1 MWQVHAY
8 TTFIESIPFGV
19 TLICI
24 NEIFVIHMHKYLSYK
39 LYVPTTLTSYVSLN
53 DNRVLILLHC
63 RSCLPIQNTGYT
75 KQYVSILYFYLSLF
89 IPIYVLVLLS
99 CFSFFAPPAH
109 ASLLYCWNFTS
120 TNAYTL
126 YKNKNPLSFT
136 YLVQTDG
143 MYNTRV
149 VAVSEQENLQI

>member
-8 TTFIESIPFGV
+8 TTFIGSIPFGV

-39 LYVPTTLTSYVSLN
+39 LNVLTTLTSYVSLN
-53 DNRVLILLHC
+53 NRVLILLHC

-75 KQYVSILYFYLSLF
+75 SSIFRIFYFYLSLF
-89 IPIYVLVLLS
+89 IPIYILILLS
-99 CFSFFAPPAH
+99 CFSVFASTAH
-109 ASLLYCWNFTS
+109 TSLLYFWNFIS
-120 TNAYTL
+120 TNAYTS

-136 YLVQTDG
+136 CLVQTDG
-143 MYNTRV
+143 TYNTRV
-149 VAVSEQENLQI
+149 VAVSEQVN